1 MAPTATQ
8 NQEQIP
14 IVPRS
19 ANTDQYGG
27 TRTPPRETVVQELH
41 EEPEIPQLFSL
52 SHGAIIVTGGARG
65 LGITIAA
72 ACVEAGANV
81 FCCDIL
87 PEPSQKEWK
96 ALKEKAKKFNATINY
111 KQLDICDEENVE
123 SSFQEFAKQS
133 VRPIVGVAHCAGV
146 MDEQLA
152 LNYDMKAFNRVL
164 RINVDGTMIVA
175 KSAAHIMKET
185 GQGGSILLIASIS
198 GSITNR
204 GITTTAYSSS
214 KAACHQMCRSLAVE
228 WGQYG
233 IRVNTLSPGYIRT
246 AMTNLLLADKQ
257 ALLRRWED
265 DNPLKRIGNPS
276 ELKGPA
282 VYLLSNASTFMN
294 GADLRIDGGHCAW

>member
-1 MAPTATQ
+1 MAPTATPAP
-8 NQEQIP
+8 EQRP
-14 IVPRS
+14 IVPPS

-27 TRTPPRETVVQELH
+27 IRTPPRETVVQELH
-41 EEPEIPQLFSL
+41 EEPEIPTLFSL
-52 SHGAIIVTGGARG
+52 SHGTIIVTGGARG

-72 ACVEAGANV
+72 ACVESGADV
-81 FCCDIL
+81 ICCDIL
-87 PEPSQKEWK
+87 PSASQKEWK
-96 ALKEKAKKFNATINY
+96 ALQEKASRFNSTVSY
-111 KQLDICDEENVE
+111 KQLDICDEKNVQ
-123 SSFQEFAKQS
+123 SSFQQFAQQS
-133 VRPIVGVAHCAGV
+133 RRPIVGMAHCAGV
-146 MDEQLA
+146 MDEQPA
-152 LNYDMKAFNRVL
+152 LDYDMKAFNRVM
-164 RINVDGTMIVA
+164 RINVDGTMNVA
-175 KSAAHIMKET
+175 KAAAHVMKET

-214 KAACHQMCRSLAVE
+214 KAACLQMCRSLAVE

-282 VYLLSNASTFMN
+282 VYLLSNASSFMN
-294 GADLRIDGGHCAW
+294 GTDLRIDGGHCAW